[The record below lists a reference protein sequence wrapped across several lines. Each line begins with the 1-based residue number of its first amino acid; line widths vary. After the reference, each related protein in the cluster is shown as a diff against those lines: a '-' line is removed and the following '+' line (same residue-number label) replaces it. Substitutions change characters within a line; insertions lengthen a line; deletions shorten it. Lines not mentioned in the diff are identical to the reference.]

1 MRYRIRFRRRA
12 KEELSRAKQYSS
24 QFSHDLDEWLSDI
37 ASSVEN
43 RSSTQSIDVVDILEK
58 GINASGNPGPWT
70 AAWAKWW
77 QATPIDKVRAVIA
90 FLKTKVLRGNCAQLR
105 SGSLE
110 SSGPLIAKSMR
121 ISKSTMSM
129 ARSYSRSSQDCPA
142 RTTERAIS
150 ICIATLRTAMSLP
163 FDFSNGR
170 RKAETPKCNRLS
182 CQISPRCGDR

>member
-90 FLKTKVLRGNCAQLR
+90 FLKTRSPPWELRAT
-105 SGSLE
+105 
-110 SSGPLIAKSMR
+110 AKWFTG
-121 ISKSTMSM
+121 ILG
-129 ARSYSRSSQDCPA
+129 AFDCEVHA
-142 RTTERAIS
+142 YFEVNHVDGEVIFTQFTG
-150 ICIATLRTAMSLP
+150 LP
-163 FDFSNGR
+163 GEDN
-170 RKAETPKCNRLS
+170 
-182 CQISPRCGDR
+182 